1 MVHNT
6 SFHKNNTTI
15 HGLFAMDQNS
25 LKEDVENLG
34 ELR

>member
-15 HGLFAMDQNS
+15 PGLFAMDQNS